1 MLFWILVVLQIVTGI
16 VAGEAAI
23 RKTPEG
29 ASTLQT
35 LSKAGYFFL
44 QWRAFADYKRE
55 LFGLQRIFAVAAI
68 IFAVMFFALGKTV
81 INTPFAILPALFTF
95 LWMAMKFGTD
105 FRKSVREQLSMAA
118 IMVIG
123 PWTIYLLDY
132 LTDFQFH
139 QIRLIVS
146 PLAPLGVLQL
156 PDLLITAMLSGI
168 GLVGGLLMAGFAIV
182 VFSIVPLFFLFL
194 MAGSS
199 TISRRALT
207 VSPKAA
213 YNAAALYFFLVG
225 PILIALENKGVI

>member
-1 MLFWILVVLQIVTGI
+1 MLFWILVSLQIVTGI
-16 VAGEAAI
+16 VAGDAAI

-35 LSKAGYFFL
+35 LSKAGCFFL
-44 QWRAFADYKRE
+44 KWRAFADYKKE

-68 IFAVMFFALGKTV
+68 IFTVMFFALGKMV
-81 INTPFAILPALFTF
+81 INTPLSILPALFMF

-105 FRKSVREQLSMAA
+105 FRKSVRDQLFMAA

-123 PWTIYLLDY
+123 PWAIYLLDY

-139 QIRLIVS
+139 QIRLIVK
-146 PLAPLGVLQL
+146 PLASFGVLQL

-168 GLVGGLLMAGFAIV
+168 GLVGGLLMACFAII
-182 VFSIVPLFFLFL
+182 VFSIIPLFFLFL

-199 TISRRALT
+199 TISRRALR

-213 YNAAALYFFLVG
+213 YNCAALYFFLVG
-225 PILIALENKGVI
+225 PILIALENKGIL